1 MTTPNRPSPAPAWL
15 PFARKLLHR
24 LREPTGEALPDPE
37 LAAELGLASA
47 PAALTPRTL
56 LTALRLAASLGGQA
70 AVTAAL
76 RPGALTLL
84 RGIPA
89 EDIPLLRHV
98 LPALL
103 PGAWRI
109 RELKPD
115 DGAPRE
121 HPGAT
126 TLHLITAP
134 APGRGDAL
142 HQPLIAGL
150 DSAAPLLILLAEGA
164 ALPDARPGRHAVIHE
179 FAPIGAEIVWALLE
193 ALQRLP
199 RQGAAADRALL
210 RQAFDS
216 GLHLDSTDVLLALRA
231 PTLAELAE
239 RLATT
244 HSPAPGDAAAPPTLD
259 SLTGDGPALQAAR
272 HLVEDLRLWRAGRLD
287 WSEITRSALFYGPP
301 GTGKSWLAQAMA
313 ASAGVSAITG
323 SFGEWQAAGHLGE
336 MLKAMR
342 RTFAEARA
350 RAPAV
355 LILDELDAVGNRGDN
370 AGSNQNYRVQVINA
384 FLALMDEIARA
395 PGVLVVATCNH
406 IDLIDPA
413 VLRPG
418 RFDLRIEVPLPDAA
432 TLAGVLRRHLA
443 LPEADLAVLAR
454 HCVGLSLAE
463 CDAELRAARGAARR
477 AGVALDAAGL
487 MARLGAGRDPAI
499 DRRVALHECGHAL
512 VTTAL
517 GRGTVQRLALAGSG
531 GTTRIARRPQ
541 AGLIADHTD
550 LLAELMAGRAAERL
564 VLGAV
569 SAGAGGPPDSDL
581 ALATRVALDLETRYG
596 LGAEGPLWLGTDSAA
611 PMRDPALRAR
621 CRRHLETAE
630 ARAAALL
637 APHRALLEDM
647 AAALVARR
655 ELSDDDLTPWLQ
667 RLDLE
672 VAAQVMLDIEQPTP
686 PPD

>member
-1 MTTPNRPSPAPAWL
+1 
-15 PFARKLLHR
+15 
-24 LREPTGEALPDPE
+24 
-37 LAAELGLASA
+37 
-47 PAALTPRTL
+47 
-56 LTALRLAASLGGQA
+56 
-70 AVTAAL
+70 
-76 RPGALTLL
+76 
-84 RGIPA
+84 
-89 EDIPLLRHV
+89 
-98 LPALL
+98 
-103 PGAWRI
+103 
-109 RELKPD
+109 
-115 DGAPRE
+115 
-121 HPGAT
+121 
-126 TLHLITAP
+126 
-134 APGRGDAL
+134 
-142 HQPLIAGL
+142 
-150 DSAAPLLILLAEGA
+150 
-164 ALPDARPGRHAVIHE
+164 HAVIHE
-179 FAPIGAEIVWALLE
+179 FAPIGADLLWALIE

-239 RLATT
+239 RLAAT

-350 RAPAV
+350 RAPAL

-418 RFDLRIEVPLPDAA
+418 RFDLRVEVPLPDAA

-443 LPEADLAVLAR
+443 LPEAEVSVLAR

-477 AGVALDAAGL
+477 AGIALDAAGL

-596 LGAEGPLWLGTDSAA
+596 LGAEGPLWFGDNAA

-621 CRRHLETAE
+621 IRRHLETAE
-630 ARAAALL
+630 AHAAALL
-637 APHRALLEDM
+637 GPHRALLEDM
-647 AAALVARR
+647 AAALVTRR

>member
-1 MTTPNRPSPAPAWL
+1 MRTAPAAARAGAPGRGFLYSLEIHLPARGPRPARDYLKLGYSAHPEKRHRHQLGLPPEASVAVLRVVAMASGHAACACETALHRQLRRAHPDAVVPRRSSPTCTTSPARSTAPRCARPAPAWL
-15 PFARKLLHR
+15 PR

-37 LAAELGLASA
+37 ARRRARPWASE

-56 LTALRLAASLGGQA
+56 LTRCAWPRASAARA
-70 AVTAAL
+70 AVTAGPAP
-76 RPGALTLL
+76 RRADPCCA
-84 RGIPA
+84 GIP
-89 EDIPLLRHV
+89 
-98 LPALL
+98 
-103 PGAWRI
+103 
-109 RELKPD
+109 
-115 DGAPRE
+115 PRTSLCC
-121 HPGAT
+121 A
-126 TLHLITAP
+126 I
-134 APGRGDAL
+134 
-142 HQPLIAGL
+142 
-150 DSAAPLLILLAEGA
+150 AAPLLILLAAGAGA
-164 ALPDARPGRHAVIHE
+164 ARRAARPACGHHE
-179 FAPIGAEIVWALLE
+179 FAPIGADLVWALLE
-193 ALQRLP
+193 ALQHLP

-231 PTLAELAE
+231 PTMAELAA
-239 RLATT
+239 RLAG
-244 HSPAPGDAAAPPTLD
+244 SPVAPGDAAAPPTLD

-272 HLVEDLRLWRAGRLD
+272 HLVEDLQLWRAGRLE

-301 GTGKSWLAQAMA
+301 GTGKSWLAQALA

-350 RAPAV
+350 RAPAL

-370 AGSNQNYRVQVINA
+370 AGPNQNYRVQVINA

-395 PGVLVVATCNH
+395 PGVIVVATCNH

-418 RFDLRIEVPLPDAA
+418 RFDLRVEVPLPDAA

-443 LPEADLAVLAR
+443 LPEAEISVLAR

-487 MARLGAGRDPAI
+487 MARLDAGRDPAI

-531 GTTRIARRPQ
+531 GTTRTRAARRP
-541 AGLIADHTD
+541 GSSPT
-550 LLAELMAGRAAERL
+550 
-564 VLGAV
+564 
-569 SAGAGGPPDSDL
+569 
-581 ALATRVALDLETRYG
+581 
-596 LGAEGPLWLGTDSAA
+596 
-611 PMRDPALRAR
+611 
-621 CRRHLETAE
+621 
-630 ARAAALL
+630 
-637 APHRALLEDM
+637 
-647 AAALVARR
+647 
-655 ELSDDDLTPWLQ
+655 TPTCCQ
-667 RLDLE
+667 S
-672 VAAQVMLDIEQPTP
+672 
-686 PPD
+686 